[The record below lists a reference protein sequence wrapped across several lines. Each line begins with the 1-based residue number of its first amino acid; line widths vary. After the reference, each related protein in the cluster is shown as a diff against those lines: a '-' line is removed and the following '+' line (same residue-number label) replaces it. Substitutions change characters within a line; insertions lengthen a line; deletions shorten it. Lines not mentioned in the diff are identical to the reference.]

1 MPLGFKNIQK
11 NISLIIILA
20 ILGVIGLGFYFLKPQ
35 YDAFK
40 KVQGDLSQEKG
51 NLENQKTNL
60 ENIKGLLKNY
70 EVVKENLKSLSLALP
85 SEKDIPNLLVQLE
98 SLAVKN
104 GVLMESISYSE
115 EQEEKGSKGEQK
127 VTPQVKAKS
136 IGPAGLEEEMGT
148 AGEGEAS
155 QGETAAPSKGY
166 ATLQVDLSLSAHYPS
181 FMQYLEDVQKNL
193 RFLDIISVS
202 FDVGE
207 EGGQST
213 STSGEEGEG
222 ELSFEEKTFDF
233 SVTLRTYY
241 LK

>member
-1 MPLGFKNIQK
+1 MALGFKNIQK
-11 NISLIIILA
+11 NLSLIIIVVILA
-20 ILGVIGLGFYFLKPQ
+20 VIGLGFYFLKPQ

-40 KVQGDLSQEKG
+40 KVQGDLSEEKG

-70 EVVKENLKSLSLALP
+70 EVVKENLQSLSLALP

-98 SLAVKN
+98 SLATEN
-104 GVLMESISYSE
+104 GVLMESVSYSE
-115 EQEEKGSKGEQK
+115 EQEEKGQKGEK
-127 VTPQVKAKS
+127 KTPEVKAKS
-136 IGPAGLEEEMGT
+136 IGPAAGEEEMGT
-148 AGEGEAS
+148 AGEGGAS

-166 ATLQVDLSLSAHYPS
+166 ATLQVDLSLAAHYSS
-181 FMQYLEDVQKNL
+181 FMQYLEDVQRNL
-193 RFLDIISVS
+193 RFLDVTSVS
-202 FDVGE
+202 FDIT
-207 EGGQST
+207 EGSEQST